1 MGNRIINKIKM
12 IVLIR
17 QMLVPFRS
25 IYEVSLTLGLAGTRA
40 DLRRTSTPFYTKSV
54 PPPTLLSQLLSR
66 TRYPTTQ
73 NTWTRASS
81 PKACLLPEGAVLRVR
96 SPKLAYKQSLTSTVL
111 FDNAK
116 KQTTE
121 VIDAIREETKSAPPT
136 EGANSKSTY
145 HSPG

>member
-1 MGNRIINKIKM
+1 
-12 IVLIR
+12 
-17 QMLVPFRS
+17 
-25 IYEVSLTLGLAGTRA
+25 
-40 DLRRTSTPFYTKSV
+40 
-54 PPPTLLSQLLSR
+54 
-66 TRYPTTQ
+66 
-73 NTWTRASS
+73 
-81 PKACLLPEGAVLRVR
+81 LRVR